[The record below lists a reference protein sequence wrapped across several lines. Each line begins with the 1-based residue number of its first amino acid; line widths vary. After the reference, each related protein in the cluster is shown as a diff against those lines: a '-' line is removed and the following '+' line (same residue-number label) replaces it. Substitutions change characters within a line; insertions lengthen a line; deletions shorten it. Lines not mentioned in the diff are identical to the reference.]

1 MELEGQWWRGQLAAD
16 IHQALRYKELKLPSY
31 KGQSPQLSL
40 RRYFADLIAIV
51 SNRFTLCPS
60 ARHLAVYLLDLF
72 MDRYDISI
80 QQLHLVALS
89 CLLLASKFEEK
100 EDSVPKLEQL
110 NSLGCM
116 TNMNLVLTKQN
127 LLHMELLLLE
137 TFQWNLCL
145 PTAAHFIEYYLSEA
159 VHETD
164 LHDGWPMICLEKTK
178 LYMAK
183 YADYFLEVSLQGESL
198 WMPGDDM
205 GAGDLCIL
213 LLKFIFDVSTD
224 YAFLN
229 YAPSLVAAACVASS
243 RIILRLS
250 PTWPTRLHR
259 LTAYSWDFLV
269 QCIERLLIAHDN
281 DVKEANKQRGQAGAQ
296 PAQLS
301 VLQSA
306 SQASRP
312 VHFQQPH
319 YLHQTHHTPL
329 QYRHP
334 VAEQPSCPQIA
345 STTHTSSYTLQTCPA
360 GFQTSVQ
367 GLGHVQTGVGM
378 SLAIPV
384 EVKPCLN
391 VSYNRSYQINEHY
404 PCITPCFE
412 R

>member
-1 MELEGQWWRGQLAAD
+1 MELEGQWWKGQLAAD

-31 KGQSPQLSL
+31 KGQSPQLNL

-51 SNRFTLCPS
+51 SNRFRLCPA

-80 QQLHLVALS
+80 QQLHVVALS

-110 NSLGCM
+110 NNLGCM

-145 PTAAHFIEYYLSEA
+145 PTAAHFIDYYLSIA
-159 VHETD
+159 VHESD
-164 LHDGWPMICLEKTK
+164 LHDGWPMVCLEKTK

-183 YADYFLEVSLQGESL
+183 YADYFLEVSLQ
-198 WMPGDDM
+198 DH
-205 GAGDLCIL
+205 
-213 LLKFIFDVSTD
+213 
-224 YAFLN
+224 AFLN

-250 PTWPTRLHR
+250 PTWPARLHR

-269 QCIERLLIAHDN
+269 PCIERLLVAHDN
-281 DVKEANKQRGQAGAQ
+281 DVKEANKQKGHTSQAAQ
-296 PAQLS
+296 PSLFQTAAQPP
-301 VLQSA
+301 QQHIHHYI
-306 SQASRP
+306 QA
-312 VHFQQPH
+312 
-319 YLHQTHHTPL
+319 HQTPL
-329 QYRHP
+329 QYSQT
-334 VAEQPSCPQIA
+334 ATQQNCQQIV
-345 STTHTSSYTLQTCPA
+345 SSGPTSSYPLHACPA
-360 GFQTSVQ
+360 GLQ
-367 GLGHVQTGVGM
+367 GGIQARGHVQTATGM
-378 SLAIPV
+378 SLAVPL
-384 EVKPCLN
+384 EVKPCLT
-391 VSYNRSYQINEHY
+391 VSYNRSYQIAGRY

>member
-1 MELEGQWWRGQLAAD
+1 MYWW
-16 IHQALRYKELKLPSY
+16 
-31 KGQSPQLSL
+31 
-40 RRYFADLIAIV
+40 AIW
-51 SNRFTLCPS
+51 C
-60 ARHLAVYLLDLF
+60 LF
-72 MDRYDISI
+72 
-80 QQLHLVALS
+80 LVASS
-89 CLLLASKFEEK
+89 CNSFHVSTLTEEKEGKFEEK

-183 YADYFLEVSLQGESL
+183 YADYFLEVSLQ
-198 WMPGDDM
+198 
-205 GAGDLCIL
+205 
-213 LLKFIFDVSTD
+213 D

-281 DVKEANKQRGQAGAQ
+281 DVKEANKQRGQAGSQ

-306 SQASRP
+306 SQPSRP

-319 YLHQTHHTPL
+319 YLHQTHHTSL

-334 VAEQPSCPQIA
+334 VAEQPSCQQIG

-367 GLGHVQTGVGM
+367 SLGHVQTGVGM

>member
-1 MELEGQWWRGQLAAD
+1 MELEGQWWKGQLAAD
-16 IHQALRYKELKLPSY
+16 IHQALRYKELKLPTY
-31 KGQSPQLSL
+31 KGQSPQLNL

-51 SNRFTLCPS
+51 SNRFTLCPA

-164 LHDGWPMICLEKTK
+164 LHDGWPMVCLEKTK

-183 YADYFLEVSLQGESL
+183 YADYFLEVSLQ
-198 WMPGDDM
+198 
-205 GAGDLCIL
+205 
-213 LLKFIFDVSTD
+213 
-224 YAFLN
+224 
-229 YAPSLVAAACVASS
+229 AAACVASS

-281 DVKEANKQRGQAGAQ
+281 DVKEANKQKGQPGPQ
-296 PAQLS
+296 QGQLS
-301 VLQSA
+301 VFHPA
-306 SQASRP
+306 SQTTRP
-312 VHFQQPH
+312 VPIQQPQ
-319 YLHQTHHTPL
+319 YLHQAHPTSL

-334 VAEQPSCPQIA
+334 VSEQQNCQQIV
-345 STTHTSSYTLQTCPA
+345 STSTHTSTYTLQTCPT
-360 GFQTSVQ
+360 GLQTNVQ

-384 EVKPCLN
+384 EVKPCLS

-404 PCITPCFE
+404 PCVTPCFE